1 MQLKIKRRL
10 NAYSHI
16 FQKKILEEIRK
27 ITESPKI
34 VIKEKKEHEQDY
46 DDLALTLNKD
56 PQPKRTLH

>member
-1 MQLKIKRRL
+1 MQLKIKRRI

-16 FQKKILEEIRK
+16 FQKKILEEIKK
-27 ITESPKI
+27 ITEGPKI